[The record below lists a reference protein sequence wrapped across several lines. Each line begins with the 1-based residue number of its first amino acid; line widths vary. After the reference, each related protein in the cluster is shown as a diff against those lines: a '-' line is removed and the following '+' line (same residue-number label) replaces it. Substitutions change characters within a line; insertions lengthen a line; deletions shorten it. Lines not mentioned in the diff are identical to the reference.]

1 MSQQNLNKIY
11 GQVAIVEEISDA
23 TTLDKYDTGKVLYI
37 GGGFPSGYA
46 ITLPDPS
53 TDLVGWNSKM
63 LVSGVA
69 SPVTVQTGSAGTV
82 TVTGS
87 IVGTAV
93 TFAANTITIGN
104 STVRG
109 DTVDITC
116 TEADASTATFVFSA
130 ATQA

>member
-11 GQVAIVEEISDA
+11 GQVAIVEEVSGA

-37 GGGFPSGYA
+37 NGSTPFA
-46 ITLPDPS
+46 VTLPDPS
-53 TDLVGWNSKM
+53 TDLVGWNSKL
-63 LVSGVA
+63 LVKDSTA
-69 SPVTVQTGSAGTV
+69 AVTVQTGSAGTV

-93 TFAANTITIGN
+93 TFAANTITI
-104 STVRG
+104 STNTVKG
-109 DTVDITC
+109 DTVDVTC